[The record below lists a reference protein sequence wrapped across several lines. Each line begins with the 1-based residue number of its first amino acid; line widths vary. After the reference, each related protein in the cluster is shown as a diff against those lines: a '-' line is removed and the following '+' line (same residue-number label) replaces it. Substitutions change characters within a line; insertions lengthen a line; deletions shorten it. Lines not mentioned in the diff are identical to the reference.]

1 MQTVL
6 DGIVNGQWKQV
17 LEQMSEFNINFKEL
31 VAEGV
36 SARDIAILADM
47 KG

>member
-6 DGIVNGQWKQV
+6 DSIINGQWRQALV
-17 LEQMSEFNINFKEL
+17 QMSEFNINFKEL
-31 VAEGV
+31 EAEGV